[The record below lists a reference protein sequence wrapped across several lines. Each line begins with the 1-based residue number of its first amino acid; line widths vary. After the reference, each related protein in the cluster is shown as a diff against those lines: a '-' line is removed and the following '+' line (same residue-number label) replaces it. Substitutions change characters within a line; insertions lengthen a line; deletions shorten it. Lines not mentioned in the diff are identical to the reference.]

1 MVKSLLKLLYF
12 IGQKYLK
19 RICWNTFFNII
30 LIKQEPDLGGGWG
43 RWHNLQI
50 AFVKV
55 VNY

>member
-1 MVKSLLKLLYF
+1 MVKSLLKLQFF

-19 RICWNTFFNII
+19 RICWNTFFNIT
-30 LIKQEPDLGGGWG
+30 LIKPEPDLGGGWG
-43 RWHNLQI
+43 RWRNLQI